1 MRGKSDKGGDMARIS
16 VPDPAKTTLVEV
28 GMMTYPDC
36 QMAMVHGIT
45 DLFDIAGRFAID
57 HGRSPIRISHWRL
70 HEGGGFVRWYDSRP
84 DEPTENSPA
93 VLIAPGSLHKLLDPG
108 EVEPYARWL
117 LDRHAHGAVLASNCG
132 GSFALAAT
140 GLLAGRPATTHWFY
154 ADEFRI
160 RFPDVRMEADRM
172 VIDDGDIVTAGGL
185 MAWTDLGLRIV
196 ERLLGP
202 TVMMETARFLLI
214 DPSGREQKNYASFAP
229 KLMHGDEAILKV
241 QHWLQARG
249 GGAVALPEMA
259 GEAGMEE
266 RTFQRRFKA
275 ATGMTPVEY
284 VQHLRVGKARE
295 LLEFTKRTVDQIGWS
310 VGYEDAAAFRKLF
323 HRITGLSPHEYRQR
337 FSTPQ
342 SLAEVA

>member
-1 MRGKSDKGGDMARIS
+1 
-16 VPDPAKTTLVEV
+16 V
-28 GMMTYPDC
+28 
-36 QMAMVHGIT
+36 
-45 DLFDIAGRFAID
+45 
-57 HGRSPIRISHWRL
+57 RL
-70 HEGGGFVRWYDSRP
+70 
-84 DEPTENSPA
+84 
-93 VLIAPGSLHKLLDPG
+93 
-108 EVEPYARWL
+108 
-117 LDRHAHGAVLASNCG
+117 
-132 GSFALAAT
+132 
-140 GLLAGRPATTHWFY
+140 
-154 ADEFRI
+154 
-160 RFPDVRMEADRM
+160 EADRM

-214 DPSGREQKNYASFAP
+214 DPSGREQKHYASFAP
-229 KLMHGDEAILKV
+229 KLTHGDEAILKA

-249 GGAVALPEMA
+249 AGHVAVPEMA

-295 LLEFTKRTVDQIGWS
+295 LLEFTKRTVDQIAWS

-323 HRITGLSPHEYRQR
+323 HRLIGLSPHEYRQR